1 MNYYV
6 LEMLIRQR
14 MEEIERVSRMAWMFN
29 SARADIDESSR
40 AVSARRR
47 FVRLPIGM
55 SRNVEQSGFRPTQ
68 LWY

>member
-55 SRNVEQSGFRPTQ
+55 SPQRRAIFV
-68 LWY
+68 